1 MRLDAGAARRLF
13 AGSAVARLATVTP
26 AGHPHIVPVTFVL
39 DSRPGQGDWVYTAVD
54 HKPKSTARLQRLR
67 NIQAHPQV
75 ALLADHYADD
85 WTRLWWVRAD
95 GEAAVL
101 GAPADAAGAA
111 ARRARGRARSGCS
124 RRAIRSTPPG
134 PRPAR
139 SSRFGWTAGLG
150 GRRPRRGVRP
160 GHRQAAVLG
169 GAEARST
176 SAGP

>member
-67 NIQAHPQV
+67 NIQAHPRV

-85 WTRLWWVRAD
+85 WTQLWWVRAD

-101 GAPADAAGAA
+101 GAAAGAA
-111 ARRARGRARSGCS
+111 GPLRLLAARYPQYAAQ
-124 RRAIRSTPPG
+124 PP
-134 PRPAR
+134 
-139 SSRFGWTAGLG
+139 
-150 GRRPRRGVRP
+150 
-160 GHRQAAVLG
+160 
-169 GAEARST
+169 
-176 SAGP
+176 AGPVIAVRVDRWSGWAAAAAGR

>member
-67 NIQAHPQV
+67 NIQAHPRI

-85 WTRLWWVRAD
+85 WTQLWWVRAD

-101 GAPADAAGAA
+101 GAAAEAAGAA
-111 ARRARGRARSGCS
+111 GPLRLLAARYPQYAAQ
-124 RRAIRSTPPG
+124 PP
-134 PRPAR
+134 
-139 SSRFGWTAGLG
+139 
-150 GRRPRRGVRP
+150 
-160 GHRQAAVLG
+160 
-169 GAEARST
+169 
-176 SAGP
+176 AGPVIAVRVDRWSGWAAAAAGR

>member
-67 NIQAHPQV
+67 NIQAHPRV

-95 GEAAVL
+95 GAATVLDEATVLGSAAEAAGPL
-101 GAPADAAGAA
+101 RLLAARYPQYATRPPAGPVIAVRVDRWTGWAAAAAG
-111 ARRARGRARSGCS
+111 S
-124 RRAIRSTPPG
+124 
-134 PRPAR
+134 
-139 SSRFGWTAGLG
+139 
-150 GRRPRRGVRP
+150 
-160 GHRQAAVLG
+160 
-169 GAEARST
+169 
-176 SAGP
+176 

>member
-13 AGSAVARLATVTP
+13 AGTSVARLATVTP
-26 AGHPHIVPVTFVL
+26 AGRPHLVPVTFVL

-67 NIQAHPQV
+67 NIQAHPRV

-101 GAPADAAGAA
+101 GAAAEAAGAA
-111 ARRARGRARSGCS
+111 GPLRLLAARYPQYAVQ
-124 RRAIRSTPPG
+124 PP
-134 PRPAR
+134 
-139 SSRFGWTAGLG
+139 
-150 GRRPRRGVRP
+150 
-160 GHRQAAVLG
+160 
-169 GAEARST
+169 
-176 SAGP
+176 AGPVIVVRVDRWTGWAAAAGERTTGAS

>member
-67 NIQAHPQV
+67 NIQAHPRV

-85 WTRLWWVRAD
+85 WTRLWWVRAE

-101 GAPADAAGAA
+101 DAPADAAEAA
-111 ARRARGRARSGCS
+111 AA
-124 RRAIRSTPPG
+124 
-134 PRPAR
+134 
-139 SSRFGWTAGLG
+139 
-150 GRRPRRGVRP
+150 
-160 GHRQAAVLG
+160 
-169 GAEARST
+169 
-176 SAGP
+176 AGPLRLLAARYPQYAAQPPAGPVIAVRVDRWTGWAAAAAGR